1 MTGPPPTAAS
11 VSHLL
16 PRLNDNDPDFRF
28 MALTDLMQVLSVA
41 KEDILHHDVHT
52 ASKAIEAV
60 VSCLNDSNGEVQ
72 NLAVKCI
79 GPLTTR
85 IPLSLYGTLIN
96 AIIMLKLQHNV
107 DNSLTSLAIRNSIMA
122 FPRPSASITD
132 NVGMSSIM
140 VITSR
145 FLVSRLISP
154 ELRPESDYITNPYR
168 IDLLE
173 NVNEVPEKL
182 DVLIELVRGL
192 GAWLTK
198 VEIELLLATLIS
210 CLSNPTSTSAVRKRA
225 VVAISLITVYISD
238 SALQNLVVQ
247 ITQPLKDQKAS
258 PLIRRLYISIAG
270 SMARSD
276 PQRVGAFTSTLTPQ
290 IFQALGQE
298 ELDAHMEL
306 LANGDNG
313 SVEFE
318 DIRESALLALDNFL
332 ASCPQ
337 DMKPYTDQV
346 VAAGLRFISF
356 DPNYAADDDDE
367 DMEDSDQDED
377 EDNDFDDDDFGDD
390 DDTSWKVRRG
400 AVKVLHTL
408 IETRGGGDLLETGT
422 LYSHIGPALIRRFGD
437 RDESVR
443 LEVIST
449 LSMLIRKTEE
459 IIFPTGQLESTEIE
473 SGAAPTASRKRRR
486 QSSNLETPISPVVS
500 LEPAGGIRIDLAHL
514 SPGIVKESL
523 KVLKGKLIPANQAVI
538 KVLNSL
544 VKARRGDID
553 DSFVPAVVAALNCLN
568 TSGNNMTASTAAAS
582 GTASATPTTL
592 KVTALVLIRDICRF
606 KPSVL
611 ETQIEKIVSTLVS
624 LIGEKFSK
632 ISSEAILTA
641 KELVRSFIDTRSSLA
656 SSNFELTGMF
666 DAIYSRVDPTSNKID
681 TEVRQYSIEALG
693 VLISRTLV
701 PQFSNLLSDH
711 RRHSALQA
719 IQARL
724 SIETTKLTSIQTI
737 EEIASF
743 KAGSAQLEK
752 SWVQAVMLELAKD
765 INKSKRIV
773 RSASIKALK
782 HLAAAAI
789 GRMEPEIVRQV
800 VTLLIPVVDSDDA
813 YMVTSALW
821 VWASFVQQ
829 EPKLMTTDEVSKAIV
844 TMLNTRSASIAL
856 EPLLVLVSHI
866 GKSGCGETLMH
877 QLLVSANNITDSTV
891 YGRVIGSLLVA
902 GGDSTGVSLDS
913 FISELKPNPE
923 NDNRTAL
930 ALTVL
935 GEAGRQLGEKSP
947 LDPNIFFVQ
956 FRPSFDRVS
965 LAAAFA
971 LGRAGSGDV
980 DKYLPLILEKL
991 NAASDM
997 QYLLILSLKEMLQNM
1012 SPDLMPHLKPIWSQ
1026 LLTVANANLENRVVI
1041 AECLGRLVVLDSAFF
1056 MPKLQELLEHRTPMV
1071 RGLAIQAARYT
1082 LPESDEAFD
1091 TGLKSSLVSMLLV
1104 MLKESDMDNR
1114 RLGMMTLTSAVQNKP
1129 SIVLPRMGDLV
1140 PLIIDESKIK
1150 PELVREIMM
1159 GPFKH
1164 KVDDGL
1170 EVRKSAYETLYALLD
1185 TAFKSFSLSTFYDRV
1200 LAGLSDDHDIRSLCN
1215 LMIIKLASIVP
1226 KETTRRLDSIAT
1238 TYQQVLSVKL
1248 KEGAVKQEIEKQ
1260 GEAIKGV
1267 IHVTMV
1273 LVEKLHLA
1281 QSETG
1286 GETWS
1291 EYWRWVNREFS
1302 AQVKAIKKAQTE
1314 ANP

>member
-1 MTGPPPTAAS
+1 MFGN
-11 VSHLL
+11 
-16 PRLNDNDPDFRF
+16 LN
-28 MALTDLMQVLSVA
+28 
-41 KEDILHHDVHT
+41 
-52 ASKAIEAV
+52 
-60 VSCLNDSNGEVQ
+60 
-72 NLAVKCI
+72 
-79 GPLTTR
+79 
-85 IPLSLYGTLIN
+85 
-96 AIIMLKLQHNV
+96 KL
-107 DNSLTSLAIRNSIMA
+107 
-122 FPRPSASITD
+122 
-132 NVGMSSIM
+132 
-140 VITSR
+140 
-145 FLVSRLISP
+145 P

-182 DVLIELVRGL
+182 DVLIEV
-192 GAWLTK
+192 
-198 VEIELLLATLIS
+198 
-210 CLSNPTSTSAVRKRA
+210 
-225 VVAISLITVYISD
+225 
-238 SALQNLVVQ
+238 
-247 ITQPLKDQKAS
+247 
-258 PLIRRLYISIAG
+258 
-270 SMARSD
+270 
-276 PQRVGAFTSTLTPQ
+276 
-290 IFQALGQE
+290 ALGQE

-313 SVEFE
+313 SAEFE

-390 DDTSWKVRRG
+390 DDTSWKVRRV

-408 IETRGGGDLLETGT
+408 IETRGGGDFLETGT

-459 IIFPTGQLESTEIE
+459 IIFPTGQLEPTEIE

-500 LEPAGGIRIDLAHL
+500 LEPAGGIRVDLARL

-523 KVLKGKLIPANQAVI
+523 KVLKGKLIPANQAVM

-553 DSFVPAVVAALNCLN
+553 DSFVPVVVAALNCLN

-666 DAIYSRVDPTSNKID
+666 DAIYSRVDPASNKID

-701 PQFSNLLSDH
+701 PQFGNLLSDD
-711 RRHSALQA
+711 RRHSGLQA

-724 SIETTKLTSIQTI
+724 SIETTKLTSIHTI

-752 SWVQAVMLELAKD
+752 SWIQAVMLELAND

-829 EPKLMTTDEVSKAIV
+829 EPRLMTTDEVSKAIV

-866 GKSGCGETLMH
+866 GKSGCGDTLMR
-877 QLLVSANNITDSTV
+877 QLLASAHNITDSTV

-935 GEAGRQLGEKSP
+935 GEAGKQLGEKSP

-1091 TGLKSSLVSMLLV
+1091 TGLKSSL
-1104 MLKESDMDNR
+1104 
-1114 RLGMMTLTSAVQNKP
+1114 NKP

-1140 PLIIDESKIK
+1140 PFIIDESKIK

-1226 KETTRRLDSIAT
+1226 KETTRRLDRIAT
-1238 TYQQVLSVKL
+1238 AYQQVLSVKL

-1291 EYWRWVNREFS
+1291 EYWRATAIIAPQKGQKGQSQKRSGVNGKSR
-1302 AQVKAIKKAQTE
+1302 KAIKREKKEKKKKKDKMDKMDQKSREKKDSMEIQAAELAQAKPASGQQGAKARKKKTKKNKGSNQGNGDFE
-1314 ANP
+1314 AFPIMDHNKV